1 MTDAT
6 KKMLVLATDLET
18 LIVDAI
24 KNSKSDA
31 VTKLLN
37 ETHQSVNEA
46 IYDLIQLA
54 SDEDDEER
62 KQQK

>member
-46 IYDLIQLA
+46 IYDLIHLDRDWETLA
-54 SDEDDEER
+54 FF
-62 KQQK
+62 